1 MTGPRWT
8 YRERMVVERAARRAG
23 VSPVELV
30 AAGLGALRKR
40 GAIRDGVKPLVF
52 LDVEVVDD
60 VARDLVLCLGRGV
73 RLEVRSG
80 FDADEVRRL
89 VDALC

>member
-1 MTGPRWT
+1 MTCPRWT
-8 YRERMVVERAARRAG
+8 YRERMVVEHAARRAG

-40 GAIRDGVKPLVF
+40 RAIPDGVKPLVF
-52 LDVEVVDD
+52 LDVEVVDE
-60 VARDLVLCLGRGV
+60 VGRDLVLCLGRGV
-73 RLEVRSG
+73 RLEVPSG
-80 FDADEVRRL
+80 FDAGEVRRL